1 MTLCAIWEHDGMF
14 HLASDSRITF
24 GQAGIADIAIKIGRE
39 YYAIYGP
46 SDNDGNKEKIAS
58 GDLAFCFAGSGIG
71 AIFMKESLSGILTEL
86 QVVPGQADIS
96 MAGLSQ
102 LIFEAYKAI
111 SIELGKVLKD
121 NSFVDLIIAGH
132 CIEEKKYRSFRIYP
146 IPFDQN
152 SHASQ
157 KYQIEEILHGESK
170 YLFIGSGKNFAQSE
184 FTKQTE
190 GGLSKKILKTLWNV
204 IKDNSRD
211 DVGGSLQYGRF
222 NNKKFQTYG
231 VMEYTDNN
239 DYGISYWRGALDL
252 RLKEFDDK
260 FCITYPYVIIDDL

>member
-24 GQAGIADIAIKIGRE
+24 GQSGIADIAIKIGRE

-46 SDNDGNKEKIAS
+46 SDKDGNKEKIAS

-86 QVVPGQADIS
+86 QVVPGEADIS

-111 SIELGKVLKD
+111 SIELGKVIKD
-121 NSFVDLIIAGH
+121 KSFVDLIIAGH
-132 CIEEKKYRSFRIYP
+132 CIEERKYRSFRIYP

-152 SHASQ
+152 SHTSQ
-157 KYQIEEILHGESK
+157 QYKIEEILHGESN
-170 YLFIGSGKNFAQSE
+170 YLFIGSGKDAAEGE
-184 FTKQTE
+184 FKKQEE
-190 GGLSKKILKTLWNV
+190 GGLSKRILKTFRSI
-204 IKDNSRD
+204 IKDDSRP
-211 DVGGSLQYGRF
+211 DVGGHLQYGRF
-222 NNKKFQTYG
+222 KNKKFQTHG
-231 VMEYTDNN
+231 VMENTDDSIN
-239 DYGISYWRGALDL
+239 GISYWRGALDL
-252 RLKEFDDK
+252 RLKEFEDK
-260 FCITYPYVIIDDL
+260 FCITYPYVIIDKL